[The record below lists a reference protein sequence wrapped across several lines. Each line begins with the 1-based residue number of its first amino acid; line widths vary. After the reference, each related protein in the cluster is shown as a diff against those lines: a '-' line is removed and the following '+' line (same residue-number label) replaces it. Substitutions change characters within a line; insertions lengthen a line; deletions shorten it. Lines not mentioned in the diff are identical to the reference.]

1 MQLSFYLV
9 TTGRTIFKI
18 GIGFFRKFNWYTD
31 VWIRTYTR

>member
-1 MQLSFYLV
+1 MKLSFYLV

-18 GIGFFRKFNWYTD
+18 GIGFWYTD